1 MGFFGGE
8 RAVLNEMPSA
18 WETARTKKGIG
29 DSRAQ
34 MFIGEGGLFRMQYGS
49 HAAVTI
55 ADLTGNQTAA
65 ATVPTGAIFQWVT
78 NTAPNGYLLCDGS
91 VISSD
96 TYSALYGVL
105 GTTYGESS
113 GGGFKL
119 PNLAGRV
126 PIGAG
131 QPDYYEPFK
140 GSLHVGAK
148 GGELGVELTS
158 RHLPEHSHSLDFESS
173 DPYKSDSL
181 TQNSEFLSDGP
192 RGSSDDYGDG
202 DGGTLDS
209 SVDISLSHAHTPSIS
224 SDEAGFTDWAITAWN
239 YISVDTSHSGS
250 GVDTYVMLAGPSGW
264 AYNPTHTSS
273 TYSTHT
279 HTVTIGNTDL
289 EHHHKVDSNHY
300 HKVDDGRTGFSGG
313 SIPEKVDT
321 TPPYLVVNFI
331 IKI

>member
-91 VISSD
+91 VISSA

-173 DPYKSDSL
+173 DPYDV
-181 TQNSEFLSDGP
+181 SDGTINP
-192 RGSSDDYGDG
+192 THSHDGTTGFTGQSGTSSSDDT
-202 DGGTLDS
+202 GG
-209 SVDISLSHAHTPSIS
+209 
-224 SDEAGFTDWAITAWN
+224 SDTGGMTAWN
-239 YISVDTSHSGS
+239 YISMDTVHSGGS
-250 GVDTYVMLAGPSGW
+250 VWPFTSTTYQPDYNIMIAGPAGY
-264 AYNPTHTSS
+264 AYNPTFDAGGSTEHTHFTDLGS
-273 TYSTHT
+273 HT
-279 HTVTIGNTDL
+279 HTLGGDPAT
-289 EHHHKVDSNHY
+289 HY
-300 HKVDDGRTGFSGG
+300 HKVDGARTGFSGG